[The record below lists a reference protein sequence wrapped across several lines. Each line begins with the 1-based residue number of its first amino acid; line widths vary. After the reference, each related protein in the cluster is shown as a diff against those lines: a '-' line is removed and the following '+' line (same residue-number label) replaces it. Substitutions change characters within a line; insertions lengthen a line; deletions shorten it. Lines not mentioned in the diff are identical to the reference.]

1 MNEEASNKCQVL
13 EEGLVLSKNFS
24 KGRFAKPRTL
34 ETTIENTSSVLV
46 NFKNSREHRVIER
59 QLRRRNVSAFV
70 SEESGDA
77 IYLGETIY
85 CGGPFFFENATEQK
99 RLVIRVRESCSIE
112 ESTINF

>member
-24 KGRFAKPRTL
+24 KGRFAKPRTI

-59 QLRRRNVSAFV
+59 QLRGRNVSAFV

-85 CGGPFFFENATEQK
+85 CGGPFFSRM
-99 RLVIRVRESCSIE
+99 RLNRRGLLL
-112 ESTINF
+112 